1 MEVVFIT
8 FVKPPA
14 WISNKIVFIFPFL
27 DFLNDFTTIQVHFG
41 VKGYFTIHIGR
52 CHVTLI
58 EETIGFLNLLG
69 I

>member
-1 MEVVFIT
+1 MDGPSVQKDLLVMVEQLQN
-8 FVKPPA
+8 
-14 WISNKIVFIFPFL
+14 S
-27 DFLNDFTTIQVHFG
+27 
-41 VKGYFTIHIGR
+41 IHIGR